1 MYADSEKRCKDTT
14 FFWNLQTEFFPTFL
28 HFVNKVC
35 ILLIYCT
42 LQENIFC
49 WKFVNFC
56 VEKFF
61 VGKSGEISIFFCT
74 FAAENEIIQQFQFF
88 HSHIKHAQMTTF
100 IGNIEARLDDKG
112 RIFIPA
118 AYRKIL
124 AEYASRK
131 VVLHREPENECLVFY
146 PEQVW
151 NQRVS
156 ELQEKLD
163 EWDPDDQMLLM
174 QFMSEAQL
182 LEPDNQGRVLI
193 QKRDLEQI
201 GAEGDVVFVG
211 MLNRF
216 ALWSPQRFEERK
228 LEKKDFAAALRKKMQ
243 RSKE

>member
-1 MYADSEKRCKDTT
+1 M
-14 FFWNLQTEFFPTFL
+14 
-28 HFVNKVC
+28 
-35 ILLIYCT
+35 
-42 LQENIFC
+42 
-49 WKFVNFC
+49 
-56 VEKFF
+56 
-61 VGKSGEISIFFCT
+61 GKSGEISNFFCT
-74 FAAENEIIQQFQFF
+74 FAAENEIQPQFHAA
-88 HSHIKHAQMTTF
+88 HSHFKQAKMTTF

-124 AEYASRK
+124 AEYASRR
-131 VVLHREPENECLVFY
+131 VVLHREPDTDCLVFY

-151 NQRVS
+151 NQRVM

-163 EWDPDDQMLLM
+163 EWNPDDQMLLM

-201 GAEGDVVFVG
+201 GAEGDVIFVG

-228 LEKKDFAAALRKKMQ
+228 LEKKDFAAALRQKMQ
-243 RSKE
+243 RPKD

>member
-1 MYADSEKRCKDTT
+1 
-14 FFWNLQTEFFPTFL
+14 
-28 HFVNKVC
+28 
-35 ILLIYCT
+35 
-42 LQENIFC
+42 
-49 WKFVNFC
+49 
-56 VEKFF
+56 
-61 VGKSGEISIFFCT
+61 
-74 FAAENEIIQQFQFF
+74 
-88 HSHIKHAQMTTF
+88 MTTF

-112 RIFIPA
+112 RIFIA
-118 AYRKIL
+118 AADRKIL